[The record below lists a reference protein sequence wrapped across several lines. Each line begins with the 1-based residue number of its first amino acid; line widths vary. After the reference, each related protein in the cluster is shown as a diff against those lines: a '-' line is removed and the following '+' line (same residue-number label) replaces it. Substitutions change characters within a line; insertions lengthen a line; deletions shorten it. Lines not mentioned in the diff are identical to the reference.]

1 MTPSELAVHYLS
13 SSSFTCIYDL
23 KKVETSSTS
32 AIYYRRHS
40 QSLTISLSHVLV
52 VCMYIHVILDTRY
65 SYDDLVIGAPMN
77 TDYNTLSVEA
87 GSIYVFLNNGVS
99 SYLRQ

>member
-1 MTPSELAVHYLS
+1 
-13 SSSFTCIYDL
+13 
-23 KKVETSSTS
+23 
-32 AIYYRRHS
+32 
-40 QSLTISLSHVLV
+40 
-52 VCMYIHVILDTRY
+52 MYNSIILDTRY